1 MEEYQ
6 VQRPPPHWGAANSRE
21 LHILL
26 CSRKTPEQYGLPAH
40 ALNLKWESVDNL
52 EDAKAKLKEKAYGVF
67 ILDSQIDPKL
77 SFVQTIPDF
86 PLNTVRM
93 LIVNQLDFD
102 SFQVAVNKGKVF
114 RIVERSSAEKM
125 MTAVEDCIDEYHQ
138 EMQRVEL
145 VRKSS
150 RQNRELEDLTLT
162 LEARVEERTKSIL
175 SAKEQEEEK
184 LHRIRRLVRFI
195 KDLTVTSSI
204 EDLLTQIRSELR
216 PFHQVVAPAL
226 IFPMSAD
233 DSALVFFSKSQ
244 VVLRSIPFKLEDAEE
259 HLTNLLANQMG
270 RPIAKMMKINLE
282 LKPRRAYLFVEHTAS
297 FKESKAF
304 ETHLMELRRPLEM
317 TIERLQLEFENNFHS
332 FRWEKTFDNLNEPI
346 SIIDR
351 DMQVLR
357 SNQKFSERNRKGT
370 CYQLFAGQDKPCE
383 GCPVGQVIQKGVA
396 QTGTITVDK
405 KLFQVQSFP
414 IRLVADG
421 PITNVVN
428 LYEDITARRS
438 LQRKVL
444 QTEKMSAIGLLAGNI
459 AHELN
464 NPLTGLRSLAQVL
477 MNQVDPNSSNFNDLK
492 EIEKAAARSQGIIKN
507 LLEFTKPGGQS
518 AQQTT
523 IDDVV
528 NKTLPFLK
536 SSLRNFRIEI
546 DLQTAKAII
555 NVEPNL
561 LQQVVFNLIN
571 NACQAMQK
579 TGKLTVR
586 SRVVDGRVRLEIED
600 NGVGVPREI
609 QDRIFEPF
617 FTTKTEGHGTG
628 LGLSLSREI
637 IEKFGGQISFKSEPN
652 VLTQFTIELPA
663 EVQP

>member
-1 MEEYQ
+1 M
-6 VQRPPPHWGAANSRE
+6 A
-21 LHILL
+21 
-26 CSRKTPEQYGLPAH
+26 
-40 ALNLKWESVDNL
+40 VDNL
-52 EDAKAKLKEKAYGVF
+52 EDARTQLKEKTFAVF

-77 SFVQTIPDF
+77 SFVQMIPDF

-102 SFQVAVNKGKVF
+102 SFQTAVNRGRVF
-114 RIVERSSAEKM
+114 RIVERGSLEKIQQSIG
-125 MTAVEDCIDEYHQ
+125 DCIDEYHQ

-162 LEARVEERTKSIL
+162 LEARVEDRTKSIL
-175 SAKEQEEEK
+175 TAKEQEEEK
-184 LHRIRRLVRFI
+184 LNRIRRLVRFI
-195 KDLTVTSSI
+195 KDLTITGSI
-204 EDLLTQIRSELR
+204 EDLLVQIRNELR

-226 IFPMSAD
+226 IFPMSIEE
-233 DSALVFFSKSQ
+233 SALVFFSKSQ
-244 VVLRSIPFKLEDAEE
+244 VILRSIPFKLENAED
-259 HLTNLLANQMG
+259 HLLNLLANQMG
-270 RPIAKMMKINLE
+270 RPIAKMLRLDLD
-282 LKPRRAYLFVEHTAS
+282 LKPRQAFLFIEHTAS
-297 FKESKAF
+297 FKEAKAI
-304 ETHLMELRRPLEM
+304 ENHLIELRRPMEM

-351 DMQVLR
+351 DMHVLR
-357 SNQKFSERNRKGT
+357 SNQKFSERNRKGA
-370 CYQLFAGQDKPCE
+370 CHFLFAGHSKICD
-383 GCPVGQVIQKGVA
+383 GCPVGRVIEHGTA
-396 QTGTITVDK
+396 QMGTIQVHK
-405 KLFQVQSFP
+405 KLYQVQSFP
-414 IRLVADG
+414 IRLVPDG

-428 LYEDITARRS
+428 LYEDITAQRD

-444 QTEKMSAIGLLAGNI
+444 QSEKMSAIGLLAGNI

-477 MNQVDPNSSNFNDLK
+477 MSQVEVESPNHSDLK
-492 EIEKAAARSQGIIKN
+492 EIEKAAARSQGIIRN

-518 AQQTT
+518 VQPTT
-523 IDDVV
+523 VDEVV

-536 SSLRNFRIEI
+536 SAFRNHRIEI
-546 DLQTAKAII
+546 DLQSADATIQ
-555 NVEPNL
+555 VEPNL

-571 NACQAMQK
+571 NACQAMVK

-586 SRVVDGRVRLEIED
+586 SRIAQQKVHLQIED
-600 NGVGVPREI
+600 TGIGIQPEI
-609 QDRIFEPF
+609 IDRIFEPF

-637 IEKFGGQISFKSEPN
+637 IEKFGGRITVQSEPN
-652 VLTQFTIELPA
+652 VSTQFTIELPA
-663 EVQP
+663 EVQA